1 MQACLH
7 CSGLSLA
14 LHYRLETSTVLPVSS
29 RFIFFYDLN
38 CLRNQIGHA
47 LHGMRNEHGKVVREL
62 HTYVMLH
69 SKDACLWL
77 LSWIVQVDSWCKE
90 KSCNENQIG

>member
-14 LHYRLETSTVLPVSS
+14 LHYRLETSTVLPASS
-29 RFIFFYDLN
+29 RSAFFYDLS
-38 CLRNQIGHA
+38 CLRNQTVHA
-47 LHGMRNEHGKVVREL
+47 LLRMRNEYGNVVRGL

-90 KSCNENQIG
+90 KSSNENQIG